1 MEILANE
8 LIFDTF
14 EYLSVVDLFH
24 GFQGL
29 NQRFDA
35 LLREYLRVHP
45 YVDFRLAYKDDITL
59 MRRHNLPMVAAD
71 LRGMYL
77 SDDGTTP
84 HLIDSFLSRV
94 FPLTRFENLATI
106 SVENVSSLE
115 KILRLLDDIHRLS
128 RLTDLHLH
136 RCSIETDQKS
146 IVKIIDTIWRL
157 PQLTTCTL
165 DLSFPHHNHFIP
177 PTIISCSIRHL
188 IIKSVLCLQANLPL
202 LHESTPFL
210 ESLSVQI
217 WNPDDD
223 DDDENVRSS
232 SMSPLNTFDV
242 RCEDPS
248 VCFRSLFRSLPTLTR
263 LNIRTKTIHLNGND
277 WQTLIRQ
284 RLPQLNSFH
293 LYMELNFNDIP
304 PREEAIDR
312 ILSTYRTPFWI
323 DEHRWFIQIH
333 WNEEA
338 EENSIVYL
346 YTLPFA
352 FEQFALDID
361 ENFRVKS
368 TCPTP
373 TDFRQVTSLQF
384 SWNVDEVVVSPNI
397 SFDRLTDLSI
407 TLPLNKHF
415 RSILP
420 RLDRLVSLE
429 VRLVQFT
436 DDDDKD
442 EFVHLQQILDRSS
455 RLFSLKFHSWP
466 LLNKK
471 DRRIGGRTA
480 PFTVRS
486 QSVRQLDLRGSTS
499 SGQSKHFYSNDQC
512 VQLLKCPLAS
522 QCEFLQ
528 IRVEKRTNVLELVKK
543 MPRLRTGNFQCREQK
558 TGEANLSKWLK
569 ENLPPNVTFSKHV
582 SALNETRLWIS

>member
-1 MEILANE
+1 MEMEILANE

-24 GFQGL
+24 CFDGL

-45 YVDFRLAYKDDITL
+45 YVDFRLASKDDITL
-59 MRRHNLPMVAAD
+59 MRRHNLPMVATD

-77 SDDGTTP
+77 SDDDTNP
-84 HLIDSFLSRV
+84 HLVDSFLSRL
-94 FPLTRFENLATI
+94 FPLNRFENLTTI
-106 SVENVSSLE
+106 SVEHVSSLE

-128 RLTDLHLH
+128 HLTDLHLH
-136 RCSIETDQKS
+136 RCSIEADQKS
-146 IVKIIDTIWRL
+146 IVEIINTIWHL

-165 DLSFPHHNHFIP
+165 DLSFPHRNHFIP
-177 PTIISCSIRHL
+177 PTTISCSIRYL
-188 IIKSVLCLQANLPL
+188 IIKSVLCLQANLAL

-223 DDDENVRSS
+223 DENVRSS
-232 SMSPLNTFDV
+232 SMFPLKTFDV

-248 VCFRSLFRSLPTLTR
+248 VCFRSLLRSLPNLTR
-263 LNIRTKTIHLNGND
+263 LNIRTKKIHLNGDD

-304 PREEAIDR
+304 PREEDIDR

-323 DEHRWFIQIH
+323 DEHQWFIQTH

-352 FEQFALDID
+352 FEQFSLDMD

-368 TCPTP
+368 TCPTT
-373 TDFRQVTSLQF
+373 TDFHQVTSLQF
-384 SWNVDEVVVSPNI
+384 SWNVYEDVVLPNI
-397 SFDRLTDLSI
+397 SFDRLRDLSI

-415 RSILP
+415 RAILP
-420 RLDRLVSLE
+420 RLDRLVSLG

-436 DDDDKD
+436 DDDDED
-442 EFVHLQQILDRSS
+442 ELGHLQEILDRSP

-466 LLNKK
+466 SLPKK
-471 DRRIGGRTA
+471 DRRIGGRMP

-512 VQLLKCPLAS
+512 AELLKCPLAS
-522 QCEFLQ
+522 QCEFLH
-528 IRVEKRTNVLELVKK
+528 IRLEKRTNVLELVKK
-543 MPRLRTGNFQCREQK
+543 MPRLRTLNVQCREQK
-558 TGEANLSKWLK
+558 TGEPNLSKWLK
-569 ENLPPNVTFSKHV
+569 ETLSRHVTFVKEIST
-582 SALNETRLWIS
+582 SNETRLCFS